1 MQFAVVFASSK
12 DITQKFKIKTLPS
25 FAIVKYN
32 FNKTQ
37 HEYNY
42 YTESQLTESNYDK
55 IK

>member
-1 MQFAVVFASSK
+1 MQFAVVFASTK

-37 HEYNY
+37 HKFKY
-42 YTESQLTESNYDK
+42 YTESQLTEQNYAK